1 MNKKSIIII
10 GAGLAGLS
18 TGCYAQMN
26 GYESRIFEH
35 HSKPGGVAAVWRRGE
50 YLIDGGVHFLIC
62 HKPGTPI
69 YDVYSEIGAVG
80 PYEFEDV
87 TTYLRFVDETG
98 SQIIEFTRDLDRLE
112 RDLLRVSPEDEDEIR
127 RFIKE
132 IHWMK
137 GSPLLTE
144 LGMSV
149 TPPELRSRADSL
161 REMWRMRGFMRYFTG
176 KYAKSAADYAENFQS
191 PFLKKVFRNLFSPDA
206 PVWFVVM
213 ILAILAAGELGLF
226 KGGCHEFVQS
236 IEEKYK
242 ALGGKIRYRAKV
254 EKILVEDDRA
264 VGVLLADG
272 TKHEAD
278 VVVSAA
284 DGKSTIFELL
294 DGKYLDEKTE
304 KRYRTWK
311 PYDPMVAVS
320 LGVARTFEDDAPMTM
335 FLMREPLQYG
345 ERLTNC
351 LPLRIFNYGDVFAPE
366 GKAVVQ
372 VMLET
377 EWDYWHNL
385 RQSRDDYYT
394 EKLRLAQEIIGRL
407 EVHYPGISSQVE
419 MIDVATP
426 YTSWRYTLNDRGSPM
441 GWLLTEKTLMEQIP
455 RTLPG
460 LENFF
465 MAGHWVLPGGGVPAT
480 IYTGRNVIQ
489 ILCNRD
495 GKKFKT
501 NPVI

>member
-206 PVWFVVM
+206 PVWFV
-213 ILAILAAGELGLF
+213 L
-226 KGGCHEFVQS
+226 
-236 IEEKYK
+236 
-242 ALGGKIRYRAKV
+242 
-254 EKILVEDDRA
+254 
-264 VGVLLADG
+264 
-272 TKHEAD
+272 KHEAD

-455 RTLPG
+455 RRLPG

-489 ILCNRD
+489 ILCKRD
-495 GKKFKT
+495 GKKFKA